1 MNEHTPKTASSIPRT
16 RRSTNQSL
24 AAILKHRRES
34 LEIGLS
40 EAEQATRIRLSY
52 LEAIESGDYDTLK
65 DDVYSRGYVR
75 NYADYLGL
83 DPKPIMKIYERE
95 RSAEREMKRQ
105 SRRKHGGAVKLGLK
119 PIRSKQMIITPRT
132 FLVMSILAMFAVVV
146 LYIGWQVAVLSAPP
160 RLSLNTNEATDVTT
174 NYGFIS
180 GRVDGGA
187 DLYINDSPVLVA
199 ADGSFRERIALVDGR
214 NEIRLS
220 AKNRLGK
227 VATQTYVI
235 TATLPKEP
243 TPTSIAS
250 PSSSPAIE
258 QVRIQLSAKGTP
270 ITVVVLADGKQV
282 FDGVIQPDAPQAFTA
297 SAQLTLNTSNA
308 GATGIILT
316 NKVAQGVDLGVL
328 GGLGEVQQGV
338 GFTLTSATPVR

>member
-1 MNEHTPKTASSIPRT
+1 MNERPIASTVPSPRA
-16 RRSTNQSL
+16 RRSANQPL

-34 LEIGLS
+34 LEIALS

-52 LEAIESGDYDTLK
+52 LEAIESGDYDSLK

-95 RSAEREMKRQ
+95 RASEREMRRQ
-105 SRRKHGGAVKLGLK
+105 SRRKHGGSVKLGLK
-119 PIRSKQMIITPRT
+119 PIRSNRMIVTPRT
-132 FLVMSILAMFAVVV
+132 FLLVSILSMFAVVV

-160 RLSLNTNEATDVTT
+160 RININTSEATVVTT
-174 NYGFIS
+174 NFGYIS

-199 ADGSFRERIALVDGR
+199 ADGSFRERIAVVDGR

-227 VATQTYVI
+227 TAAETYII
-235 TATLPKEP
+235 TASLPKVASP
-243 TPTSIAS
+243 TPT
-250 PSSSPAIE
+250 PSVGE
-258 QVRIQLSAKGTP
+258 VTEGVK
-270 ITVVVLADGKQV
+270 ITVTAKNAPINLTILADGKEV
-282 FDGVIQPDAPQAFTA
+282 FKAAVQPDQPQTFTA
-297 SAQLTLNTSNA
+297 SKQLALSTSNA
-308 GATGIILT
+308 GATAVTLS
-316 NKVAQGVDLGVL
+316 NKAAQNQDLGVL

-338 GFTLTSATPVR
+338 VFSLDSATPIR